1 MEIRYLELKLQISR
15 TGKTKDRNNV
25 MTDMKKDEIY
35 QMDYIGLMNEMQAD
49 VPRIIFVSQQ
59 GAASRKKV

>member
-1 MEIRYLELKLQISR
+1 
-15 TGKTKDRNNV
+15 

-59 GAASRKKV
+59 GAASRKKVWYVSWKFVVGHTVSVLNL